1 MTKRLCYISRN
12 YQTIDNSGNKAKT
25 DNERTLKEL
34 KAHNLGLPTTYYN
47 SKIITFFFDL
57 AGIIKMILTIKSED
71 VIILQYPVKKY
82 FSFIC
87 NWAHLHNA
95 KVIALIHDLG
105 SMRRKKLT
113 IEKEILRLMHADHV
127 IASNEIMAIW
137 LKEHGYNNSLGSLGL
152 FDYRSISKSKE
163 RTSDNNHYSIV
174 YAGALAI
181 RKNSFLL
188 KMQKMVKDYKLNIYG
203 NRSGLPGLED
213 SDSIHVHDFM
223 KSEEFISSV
232 DGDFGLVWDGDSLD
246 TCSGSFGEYLRWN
259 SPHKVSF
266 YLRAGLPI
274 IVWDKAAVAPIV
286 KKEGIGICIS
296 NIAELNNILRSITPE
311 EMQKMRINV
320 SRVSKDLSNGAFLNK
335 AVNNGIEML
344 AKN

>member
-12 YQTIDNSGNKAKT
+12 YQTIENSGNKAKT

-34 KAHNLGLPTTYYN
+34 NAHNLGLPTTYYN

-127 IASNEIMAIW
+127 IASNEIMATW
-137 LKEHGYNNSLGSLGL
+137 LKDHGYNNSLGSLGL
-152 FDYRSISKSKE
+152 FNYHSISKSKKQQG
-163 RTSDNNHYSIV
+163 Y
-174 YAGALAI
+174 
-181 RKNSFLL
+181 
-188 KMQKMVKDYKLNIYG
+188 
-203 NRSGLPGLED
+203 
-213 SDSIHVHDFM
+213 
-223 KSEEFISSV
+223 
-232 DGDFGLVWDGDSLD
+232 
-246 TCSGSFGEYLRWN
+246 
-259 SPHKVSF
+259 
-266 YLRAGLPI
+266 
-274 IVWDKAAVAPIV
+274 
-286 KKEGIGICIS
+286 
-296 NIAELNNILRSITPE
+296 
-311 EMQKMRINV
+311 
-320 SRVSKDLSNGAFLNK
+320 
-335 AVNNGIEML
+335 
-344 AKN
+344 

>member
-1 MTKRLCYISRN
+1 MTGSDLMKCDDRISEKR
-12 YQTIDNSGNKAKT
+12 
-25 DNERTLKEL
+25 
-34 KAHNLGLPTTYYN
+34 YN
-47 SKIITFFFDL
+47 
-57 AGIIKMILTIKSED
+57 
-71 VIILQYPVKKY
+71 
-82 FSFIC
+82 
-87 NWAHLHNA
+87 
-95 KVIALIHDLG
+95 
-105 SMRRKKLT
+105 
-113 IEKEILRLMHADHV
+113 
-127 IASNEIMAIW
+127 
-137 LKEHGYNNSLGSLGL
+137 
-152 FDYRSISKSKE
+152 
-163 RTSDNNHYSIV
+163 
-174 YAGALAI
+174 
-181 RKNSFLL
+181 
-188 KMQKMVKDYKLNIYG
+188 
-203 NRSGLPGLED
+203 
-213 SDSIHVHDFM
+213 DFM

-320 SRVSKDLSNGAFLNK
+320 SRISKDLSNGEFLNK

-344 AKN
+344 AKNSLKINKK